1 MNNRLKSIIALLV
14 TPLLLLNVLMGCSK
28 APKTPDWE
36 WEEEEKVLN
45 ADKPKY
51 LWIDAAANFP
61 DFANNKENITRDLTI
76 AKNSGFTHVIVDVRP
91 TTGDVLFT
99 TNAVDK
105 VKWLGAWLPGG
116 YTKIERTAT
125 WDYLQ
130 AFIDEGH
137 KLGLKVFAAINT
149 VTGGNT
155 TSLGSQGLL
164 FRDNTKRGWATEL
177 NTTEGIKNIL
187 DTDKNAKFFNPVR
200 DDVQEYICTILED
213 LARYQTLDGIVLDRG
228 RFDGFESDFSA
239 YTRQKFE
246 SYIGETVV
254 NFPND
259 IIPPG
264 TKVGQL
270 PNPLPKHF
278 KKWLEFRVKVIHDF
292 VVKAKSRV
300 KGVNPN
306 INFGI
311 YVGGWYSSYY
321 DVGVN
326 WASPKFNTASKYS
339 WATADYKNFGYAD
352 HLDFLLIGAYAAAD
366 KVYGANEWTMQGFCI
381 KAKEVTMGDVPI
393 SGGPDG
399 NFFYPSQVPAGV
411 NAGQS
416 ITNSVDACINAGD
429 GYFFFDMIHLKQNN
443 QWQYVKTGIDAANA
457 KK

>member
-1 MNNRLKSIIALLV
+1 MKILTMLAMPLLV
-14 TPLLLLNVLMGCSK
+14 INLLSACSK
-28 APKTPDWE
+28 APKTPEWE
-36 WEEEEKVLN
+36 WPQEEVVLN
-45 ADKPKY
+45 SAKPKY

-61 DFANNKENITRDLTI
+61 DFANSKENITRDLII

-91 TTGDVLFT
+91 TTGDILFNS
-99 TNAVDK
+99 NAVDK
-105 VKWLGAWLPGG
+105 VSWLGAWLPGG
-116 YTKIERTAT
+116 YTKVERTAT

-137 KLGLKVFAAINT
+137 KLGLKVYAAINT
-149 VTGGNT
+149 FTGGNT
-155 TSLGSQGLL
+155 TSLGSQGML
-164 FRDNTKRGWATEL
+164 FRDNTKSSWATEL
-177 NTTEGIKNIL
+177 NTTEGIKNIMQ
-187 DTDKNAKFFNPVR
+187 TSNNAKFFNPVR
-200 DDVQEYICTILED
+200 DEVQEYICTILED
-213 LARYQTLDGIVLDRG
+213 LARYPALDGIVLDRG

-246 SYIGETVV
+246 SYIGEKVT

-292 VVKAKSRV
+292 VVKAKGRV

-306 INFGI
+306 IDFGI

-326 WASPKFNTASKYS
+326 WASPKYNTSSKYS

-352 HLDFLLIGAYAAAD
+352 HLDFLLIGAYAAAN
-366 KVYGANEWTMQGFCI
+366 KVYGATEWTMQGFCL

-411 NAGQS
+411 NVGQAIS
-416 ITNSVDACINAGD
+416 SSVDACINAGD
-429 GYFFFDMIHLKQNN
+429 GYFFFDMIHLKQNS
-443 QWQYVKTGIDAANA
+443 QWQFVKAGIDAANA
-457 KK
+457 QK